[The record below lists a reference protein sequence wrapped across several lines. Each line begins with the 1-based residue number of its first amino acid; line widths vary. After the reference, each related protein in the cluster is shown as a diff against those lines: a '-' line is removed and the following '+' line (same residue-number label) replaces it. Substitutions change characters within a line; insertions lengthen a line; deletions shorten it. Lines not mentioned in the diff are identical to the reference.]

1 MYLLSSDGKCGNT
14 DFQTVD
20 LRKGLAAADEGGSGG
35 ENVVDQQDVFPAEVV
50 GVAEAESILDVLLAV
65 GGGLAAL
72 FMGITVAHQ
81 GAGVDGTAHYLR
93 YTAAEKFALV
103 ISSLQAASPVQRDRY

>member
-1 MYLLSSDGKCGNT
+1 MWFMTCRVGACRHE
-14 DFQTVD
+14 V
-20 LRKGLAAADEGGSGG
+20 A
-35 ENVVDQQDVFPAEVV
+35 VV
-50 GVAEAESILDVLLAV
+50 GPCHVGIDLVHQQQESILDVLLAV

-103 ISSLQAASPVQRDRY
+103 LSSLQAASPVQRDRY